1 MPTTPS
7 QNSLV
12 DRLRPRRYLRCGWY
26 PPPAHSPPTLSMGH
40 HRFPSRP
47 ASVRVFPRGPPPV
60 YCFFSACVM
69 VVPTASPPV
78 THGLD
83 AVERGVGVNRGG
95 WWTSGGENA
104 CRSLPKRPP
113 PSCWGTQ
120 AARCHGRPPHRPS
133 PHTPIHAPHRRGRPV
148 LSPPNYS
155 TARLIVLEPRPTQPV
170 AVFVFSFS
178 PLSLS
183 CPLPPRLFRVV
194 LPTHGQRTGYSS
206 GPKGVCC
213 SPIRVRSQAAP
224 PVPCLSRARW
234 LTAPGYTPP
243 PPALARPCALAARVS
258 LLAGGVDDLAHPPP
272 WRTGTSP
279 PPRPPQHPSVMI
291 SRRVSLIPASGPRRV
306 GSLAPHDVTANNRRA
321 PPPGVGPTAGCQ
333 RHTSRSRPS
342 TGSIAL

>member
-1 MPTTPS
+1 M
-7 QNSLV
+7 
-12 DRLRPRRYLRCGWY
+12 
-26 PPPAHSPPTLSMGH
+26 
-40 HRFPSRP
+40 
-47 ASVRVFPRGPPPV
+47 

-104 CRSLPKRPP
+104 CSSLPKSPP
-113 PSCWGTQ
+113 PSRWGTQ

-133 PHTPIHAPHRRGRPV
+133 PHTPIHPVRRTGVAVSSSSPPTTVPPALMYSSPARHN
-148 LSPPNYS
+148 LSPFSSFLFRPS
-155 TARLIVLEPRPTQPV
+155 PCRARSHPVCSVWSSPPTDSARGTAVGRRVFVVAQSESAQRRPRP
-170 AVFVFSFS
+170 S
-178 PLSLS
+178 PA
-183 CPLPPRLFRVV
+183 C
-194 LPTHGQRTGYSS
+194 
-206 GPKGVCC
+206 
-213 SPIRVRSQAAP
+213 
-224 PVPCLSRARW
+224 PVPAGGLRQD
-234 LTAPGYTPP
+234 TPP

-306 GSLAPHDVTANNRRA
+306 GSLAPHDATANNRRA